1 MHPLSHLLLSFLLL
15 ATSTSALPATPA
27 TPATPTTPPSTSTSS
42 PDTQQPPIQPF
53 LPTTTG
59 AALLPTGIPASPR
72 PNPNPNQPQSQS
84 PAPSPIYTTLTPK
97 FPPSNSSS
105 NSSSFPS
112 GHHNS
117 TSPCASGRP
126 IRLGPARLHKKPH
139 NQTSTPS
146 PSTNTPQTTIPAEAT
161 AAAAIA
167 AAAAIET
174 PTDSGPRNYASLIP
188 PAPGVTPRPEPNLA
202 EMGYYQTTYYSCAT
216 QGTSTHCGWHRPIMV
231 APANNAGTAVVNRK
245 AGIGALIVAIV
256 VGVFVAR

>member
-1 MHPLSHLLLSFLLL
+1 MHLLSHLVLSLILL

-27 TPATPTTPPSTSTSS
+27 TPTPQPTSTSS

-53 LPTTTG
+53 LPTTG
-59 AALLPTGIPASPR
+59 AALLPTGISASPR
-72 PNPNPNQPQSQS
+72 PNPNQPQSQS

-97 FPPSNSSS
+97 FPPSNSST
-105 NSSSFPS
+105 SFPS

-126 IRLGPARLHKKPH
+126 LRLGPARLHKKPH
-139 NQTSTPS
+139 NQTSLPSPS

-167 AAAAIET
+167 A
-174 PTDSGPRNYASLIP
+174 
-188 PAPGVTPRPEPNLA
+188 PNLA

-216 QGTSTHCGWHRPIMV
+216 QGTSTHCGWHRPLMV
-231 APANNAGTAVVNRK
+231 APANNAGTDAGKRN
-245 AGIGALIVAIV
+245 AGIGALAVAIV
-256 VGVFVAR
+256 VSVFVAR

>member
-1 MHPLSHLLLSFLLL
+1 MHPPSHLILSLILL
-15 ATSTSALPATPA
+15 ATSIAALPA
-27 TPATPTTPPSTSTSS
+27 TPATPTTPPPTSTSS

-53 LPTTTG
+53 LPTTG

-72 PNPNPNQPQSQS
+72 PSPNQPQSQS

-105 NSSSFPS
+105 SFPS

-126 IRLGPARLHKKPH
+126 LRLGPARLHKKPH
-139 NQTSTPS
+139 NQTSLPS
-146 PSTNTPQTTIPAEAT
+146 SPPQPTNTPQTTIPAEAT

-167 AAAAIET
+167 AAAAAVET
-174 PTDSGPRNYASLIP
+174 PTDSGPRDYASLIP

-231 APANNAGTAVVNRK
+231 APANNAATGAGAMNRK
-245 AGIGALIVAIV
+245 AGIGALVVAFV
-256 VGVFVAR
+256 VGVFVGR

>member
-1 MHPLSHLLLSFLLL
+1 MHLLSHLVLSLILL

-27 TPATPTTPPSTSTSS
+27 TPTPQPTSTSS

-53 LPTTTG
+53 LPTTG
-59 AALLPTGIPASPR
+59 AALLPTGISASPR
-72 PNPNPNQPQSQS
+72 PNPNQPQSQS

-97 FPPSNSSS
+97 FPPSNSST
-105 NSSSFPS
+105 SFPS

-126 IRLGPARLHKKPH
+126 LRLGPARLHKKPH
-139 NQTSTPS
+139 NQTSLPSPS

-167 AAAAIET
+167 AVET
-174 PTDSGPRNYASLIP
+174 PTDSGPRDYASLIP

-216 QGTSTHCGWHRPIMV
+216 QGTSTHCGWHRPLMV
-231 APANNAGTAVVNRK
+231 APANNAGTDAGKRN
-245 AGIGALIVAIV
+245 AGIGALAVAIV
-256 VGVFVAR
+256 VSVFVAR

>member
-1 MHPLSHLLLSFLLL
+1 MHPHSHLILSLILL

-27 TPATPTTPPSTSTSS
+27 TPTTPPPTSTSS

-53 LPTTTG
+53 LPTTG

-72 PNPNPNQPQSQS
+72 PNPNQPQPQS

-105 NSSSFPS
+105 SFPS

-126 IRLGPARLHKKPH
+126 LRLGPARLHKKPH
-139 NQTSTPS
+139 NQTSPRSSPS
-146 PSTNTPQTTIPAEAT
+146 PSKNTPQTTIAAEAT

-167 AAAAIET
+167 AAAAAVET

-231 APANNAGTAVVNRK
+231 APANNAAAGMMSRK
-245 AGIGALIVAIV
+245 AGVGALAVAFV